1 MVLQLH
7 HTSKTLT
14 MVLMKE
20 TIRVK
25 GTILVQLSVLV
36 GLVQIRIQIIDGV
49 DAMAEPQPLVQDL
62 MEIIPVDMVAT
73 FMQRP
78 VLVQERPW
86 QH

>member
-1 MVLQLH
+1 
-7 HTSKTLT
+7 

-36 GLVQIRIQIIDGV
+36 GHVRIRIQTTVGV
-49 DAMAEPQPLVQDL
+49 VVTEGQQLEEQDL
-62 MEIIPVDMVAT
+62 MAT
-73 FMQRP
+73 T
-78 VLVQERPW
+78 LVVTVVTCMLRQASVQGRPW